1 MVFLRAPAVAR
12 AAEEPWLSRCFRPN
26 PRGVVPGE
34 EGAVTTTTLDDV
46 TARKKKPEPSA
57 EEAAVEL
64 DPAGEGAG
72 GVVDRPGWGCSSS

>member
-1 MVFLRAPAVAR
+1 
-12 AAEEPWLSRCFRPN
+12 
-26 PRGVVPGE
+26 VVPGE